1 MDLRALEEDAMT
13 EFDLVLA
20 LLLIAGF
27 ALLGAL
33 ITLGNARQARA
44 IREVG
49 EVLHGWAI
57 RHIQLSRA
65 VAASA
70 IRIEDPIAWL
80 QEALARFPLPEGL
93 ARELA
98 LERHGHGWV
107 LLRSRSGKLL
117 LIRPEIDPTP
127 LERGSRFTSPVLP
140 PGSLRKARV
149 LELSPVTAW
158 PTFDLELSQ
167 AWRRW
172 FPEDPPPDRVRLL
185 IWPESAEPGSSR

>member
-1 MDLRALEEDAMT
+1 MT
-13 EFDLVLA
+13 EADLILT

-33 ITLGNARQARA
+33 ITLGNARQAQA

-70 IRIEDPIAWL
+70 IRIEDPVTWL

-93 ARELA
+93 ARELVP
-98 LERHGHGWV
+98 ERQGYGWV

-127 LERGSRFTSPVLP
+127 LERGSRFASPVLP
-140 PGSLRKARV
+140 PGSLRKAQV

-158 PTFDLELSQ
+158 PTFDLELAQ

-172 FPEDPPPDRVRLL
+172 FPQDPPPDRVRLMV
-185 IWPESAEPGSSR
+185 WPEHAGQG